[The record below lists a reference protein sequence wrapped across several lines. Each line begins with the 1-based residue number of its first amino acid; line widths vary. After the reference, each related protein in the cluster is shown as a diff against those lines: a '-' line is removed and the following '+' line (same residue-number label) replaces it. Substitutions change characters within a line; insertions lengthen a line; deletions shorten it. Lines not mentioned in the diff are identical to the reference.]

1 MEIGLADVIDSLR
14 RELLELD
21 RYPSE
26 KVFVLGD
33 IEIEMKFVIE
43 KTAEAKGGGHYLF
56 FAAEAKGSYKK
67 ENVHSIKLKLT
78 PNPEW
83 RGGRRVMPSAGGA

>member
-26 KVFVLGD
+26 KIFILGEV
-33 IEIEMKFVIE
+33 EIEMKFVIE
-43 KTAEAKGGGHYLF
+43 KVAEAKAGVHYLF
-56 FAAEAKGSYKK
+56 FAAEAKGSYKNQ
-67 ENVHSIKLKLT
+67 NVHTIKLKLT
-78 PNPEW
+78 QNPEW
-83 RGGRRVMPSAGGA
+83 RGGRRMMPSA